1 MGLRTRVALILVAA
15 TVAGLSGPLT
25 ARQQPAERPRP
36 ARPDFDIRERRP
48 PALGSERAQA
58 ELRRGPSTRGRR
70 GSRLDPYTGALRV
83 LDAPGWTGARAAA
96 PVALRN
102 RLVGAVG
109 LDDADLDSLTVS
121 RDYVSR
127 STGLRHMTFAQLFDG
142 IPVFDGTVSVHIDST
157 GEVVRV
163 TSSAARG
170 EGRVSAPKLTA

>member
-36 ARPDFDIRERRP
+36 ARPDFDIRESRP
-48 PALGSERAQA
+48 AALGSARAQA

-102 RLVGAVG
+102 RLVGAVDRLG
-109 LDDADLDSLTVS
+109 LDDGDLDSLTV
-121 RDYVSR
+121 RPR
-127 STGLRHMTFAQLFDG
+127 LRQPINRTASHDVRA
-142 IPVFDGTVSVHIDST
+142 
-157 GEVVRV
+157 VVRWHPGV
-163 TSSAARG
+163 
-170 EGRVSAPKLTA
+170 